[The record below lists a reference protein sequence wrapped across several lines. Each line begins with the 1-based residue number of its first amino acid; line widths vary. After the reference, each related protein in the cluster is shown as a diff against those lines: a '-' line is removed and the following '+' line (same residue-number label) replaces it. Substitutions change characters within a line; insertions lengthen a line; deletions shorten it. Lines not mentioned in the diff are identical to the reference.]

1 MNIRILRFL
10 AVIFPA
16 GVALGGVFTYI
27 RVVVFLAVIFLAGAA
42 VGGVFTYWFMRRKK
56 TP

>member
-16 GVALGGVFTYI
+16 GVALGGVFTY
-27 RVVVFLAVIFLAGAA
+27 LAVIFLAGAA